1 MFLLC
6 DAVFLLVPSTELKY
20 YVIPFKR
27 RQSTSRI
34 GASDAIRE
42 KSSMTNQIRGRC
54 SSKNQGFTLV
64 ELLVVIA
71 IIGILVGLLL
81 PAVQAA
87 REAARRMQCTNNQ
100 KQLVLALHNFHDTFR
115 KFPPL
120 RGGRPGGDQGRC
132 GDLFGLVFALP
143 YVEQGP
149 RSDQISGGAPQ
160 VAWNNTYSPYMGLM
174 PVLLCPSS
182 PLAANN
188 PITSNQ
194 PQRSYHLSMG
204 TTIGT
209 NPSSAGTSSTIT
221 DNNYFGRVNG
231 LFGYDKPGATAPN
244 CVAAEVVAKMGSI
257 TDGTS
262 NTVALSEKV
271 TGDRGSRSVLGLA
284 TYPMTG
290 LDANAAQCLATATN
304 GLYNTGRLLS
314 DWNMGGIW
322 AFGHPNWAGF
332 STILPPNSP
341 SCYERNNNN
350 PSNAV
355 GVFSVSSRHTGG
367 VVIGMGD
374 GSVRFITQSIDC
386 GNYGVAPNRNYGV
399 WGALGTISG
408 GEVNLLND

>member
-1 MFLLC
+1 MIKKSHDKLR
-6 DAVFLLVPSTELKY
+6 AS
-20 YVIPFKR
+20 KR
-27 RQSTSRI
+27 I
-34 GASDAIRE
+34 
-42 KSSMTNQIRGRC
+42 
-54 SSKNQGFTLV
+54 GFTLV

-120 RGGRPGGDQGRC
+120 RGGPIGGDQGRC
-132 GDLFGLVFALP
+132 GDKFGLVFALP
-143 YVEQGP
+143 YIEQGP
-149 RSDQISGGAPQ
+149 RSNQISGEPPQ
-160 VAWNNTYSPYMGLM
+160 VAWNNTFAPYLGEMS
-174 PVLLCPSS
+174 VLLCPSS
-182 PLAANN
+182 PLSPNH
-188 PITSNQ
+188 PVTSNQ

-209 NPSSAGTSSTIT
+209 NPSSAGTSAAII
-221 DNNYFGRVNG
+221 DNNYFGRVDG
-231 LFGYDKPGATAPN
+231 LFGYDKPGAIAPS
-244 CVAAEVVAKMGSI
+244 CITTERVVRMGSI

-271 TGDRGSRSVLGLA
+271 TGNRGSRSVLGLA
-284 TYPMTG
+284 TYPMAG

-304 GLYNTGRLLS
+304 GLYNPGRLLS

-350 PSNAV
+350 PSNSV
-355 GVFSVSSRHTGG
+355 GVFSVSSNHTGG
-367 VVIGMGD
+367 VVIAIAD

-386 GNYGVAPNRNYGV
+386 GNYGVVPNRNYGV
-399 WGALGTISG
+399 WGSLGTIAG
-408 GEVNLLND
+408 GEVNFLND

>member
-1 MFLLC
+1 MTKHNRARLN
-6 DAVFLLVPSTELKY
+6 A
-20 YVIPFKR
+20 
-27 RQSTSRI
+27 TS
-34 GASDAIRE
+34 
-42 KSSMTNQIRGRC
+42 KF
-54 SSKNQGFTLV
+54 GFTLV

-87 REAARRMQCTNNQ
+87 REAARRIQCTNNQ
-100 KQLVLALHNFHDTFR
+100 KQLVLAMHNFHDTFK

-120 RGGRPGGDQGRC
+120 RGGPIGGDQNRC
-132 GDLFGLVFALP
+132 GDKFGLVFALP
-143 YVEQGP
+143 YIEQGP
-149 RSDQISGGAPQ
+149 RSDQISGAPPQ
-160 VAWNNTYSPYMGLM
+160 VAWNNTYAPYLGEMS
-174 PVLLCPSS
+174 VLLCPSS
-182 PLAANN
+182 PIAPNN
-188 PITSNQ
+188 PVTANQ

-209 NPSSAGTSSTIT
+209 NPSSAGASATIT
-221 DNNYFGRVNG
+221 DNNYFGRVDG
-231 LFGYDKPGATAPN
+231 LFGYDKPGAVPPLCITN
-244 CVAAEVVAKMGSI
+244 EVKKTMASI

-262 NTVALSEKV
+262 NTIALSEKV

-284 TYPMTG
+284 TYPMAG
-290 LDANAAQCLATATN
+290 LNANAAQCLATATN
-304 GLYNTGRLLS
+304 GRYNAGRLLS

-350 PSNAV
+350 PSNSV

-367 VVIGMGD
+367 VVAGIAD

-399 WGALGTISG
+399 WGALGTIAG
-408 GEVNLLND
+408 GEVNTLND

>member
-1 MFLLC
+1 ML
-6 DAVFLLVPSTELKY
+6 
-20 YVIPFKR
+20 IPICGIG
-27 RQSTSRI
+27 QIRI
-34 GASDAIRE
+34 GYARALLDPYFYSENNDMAE
-42 KSSMTNQIRGRC
+42 KRPGRSLVSC
-54 SSKNQGFTLV
+54 KFGFTLV

-100 KQLVLALHNFHDTFR
+100 KQLVLAMHNFHDTFS

-120 RGGRPGGDQGRC
+120 RGGPIGGDQNRC
-132 GDLFGLVFALP
+132 GDKFGLVFALP
-143 YVEQGP
+143 FIEQGP
-149 RSDQISGGAPQ
+149 RSNQISAAAPQ
-160 VAWNNTYSPYMGLM
+160 VAWNNTFAPYLGEMS
-174 PVLLCPSS
+174 VLLCPSS

-188 PITSNQ
+188 PVTSNQ

-204 TTIGT
+204 TTVGT
-209 NPSSAGTSSTIT
+209 NPSAAGTSATVT
-221 DNNYFGRVNG
+221 NNNYFGRVNG
-231 LFGYDKPGATAPN
+231 MFGYDKPGAVAPL
-244 CVAAEVVAKMGSI
+244 CLTQEVKTTMGSI

-262 NTVALSEKV
+262 NTIALSEKV
-271 TGDRGSRSVLGLA
+271 TGNRGSRSVLGLA
-284 TYPMTG
+284 TYPMAG

-304 GLYNTGRLLS
+304 GFYNPGRLLS

-350 PSNAV
+350 PSNSV
-355 GVFSVSSRHTGG
+355 GVFSVSSLHTGG
-367 VVIGMGD
+367 VVVGMAD
-374 GSVRFITQSIDC
+374 GSIRFITQSIDC

-399 WGALGTISG
+399 WGALGTIAG